1 MLLADVDFV
10 SIDVFDGLNW
20 SRVTGLLPPACVH
33 ITGILN
39 TLEHILRAIIENLR
53 AEISFAAHSV

>member
-39 TLEHILRAIIENLR
+39 TLEHIRTH
-53 AEISFAAHSV
+53 FAGDNRKSEG